1 MAMAWVTFAIH
12 ALQNSARSVTAAA
25 SMRAR
30 VALMKSGALR
40 WELDEVA
47 AVAEPMVD
55 LRSRCFGSCSS
66 RLYGIGDPVVSCTRG
81 LGPALNPEN
90 TPAVHDRWSES
101 AQQDFCSRERHR
113 FHRASFGVCGSHV
126 EDLDDVRRS

>member
-12 ALQNSARSVTAAA
+12 ALQNWVRSVTAAI
-25 SMRAR
+25 SMMAR
-30 VALMKSGALR
+30 VALMKPGALR
-40 WELDEVA
+40 WELDEGA

-55 LRSRCFGSCSS
+55 LRSRCFGSSSS
-66 RLYGIGDPVVSCTRG
+66 RSSGIGDPVVSCTRG
-81 LGPALNPEN
+81 RGPARNSENP
-90 TPAVHDRWSES
+90 PAVHDRWSEL